1 MFAYEKLPGLPRE
14 RLLDAI
20 DPVLRA
26 HGLAGVEIVWR
37 TDAQGRVLVL
47 TLESADAAEP
57 GRAEPA
63 EPELAQREPAERE
76 PAEREPAERE
86 PGQREPGQ
94 REPGAGVTLEVCSR
108 VSRDLSTAF
117 DVLELFDG
125 NYRLEVGS
133 PGLERRLYTLAD
145 YRRFSGK
152 LAKLKL
158 ASPVAGQ
165 SVLTGRLGGVDA
177 EGRVL
182 LEGDDAPRPE
192 PETKKLEGTAVFNG
206 AVSDPGASARAIAF
220 EQIRSGQLVVDWREM
235 GFSPLPPGQRTARA
249 RQRAGRRSAARGRQ

>member
-20 DPVLRA
+20 EPVLRA

-47 TLESADAAEP
+47 TLESAEAPAAGQAEP
-57 GRAEPA
+57 GSAESGPS
-63 EPELAQREPAERE
+63 ESGPSESGPSESGPSESGPSE
-76 PAEREPAERE
+76 SGPSE
-86 PGQREPGQ
+86 PGH
-94 REPGAGVTLEVCSR
+94 GVTLEVCSR

-133 PGLERRLYTLAD
+133 PGLERRLYTVAD
-145 YRRFSGK
+145 YQRFRGK

-158 ASPVAGQ
+158 SSPVAGQ
-165 SVLTGRLGGVDA
+165 SVITGTLAGVDA

-182 LEGDDAPRPE
+182 LERDDAPRSE
-192 PETKKLEGTAVFNG
+192 PKDAG
-206 AVSDPGASARAIAF
+206 AAPAARAIAF

-235 GFSPLPPGQRTARA
+235 GFSPQPPGQRTARA
-249 RQRAGRRSAARGRQ
+249 RQRAGRRSAVRGRQ

>member
-20 DPVLRA
+20 EPVLRA
-26 HGLAGVEIVWR
+26 HGLTGVEIVWR

-47 TLESADAAEP
+47 TLESADAAGP
-57 GRAEPA
+57 GLASNAEASNA
-63 EPELAQREPAERE
+63 EAASAE
-76 PAEREPAERE
+76 AA
-86 PGQREPGQ
+86 GV
-94 REPGAGVTLEVCSR
+94 GVTLDVCAR

-133 PGLERRLYTLAD
+133 PGLERRLYTPGD
-145 YRRFSGK
+145 YQRFRGK

-158 ASPVAGQ
+158 ASPLAGQ
-165 SVLTGRLGGVDA
+165 SVITGTLAGLDG

-182 LEGDDAPRPE
+182 LEGDDAPRTE
-192 PETKKLEGTAVFNG
+192 PKNKTEPPTSDAATA
-206 AVSDPGASARAIAF
+206 ARAIAF
-220 EQIRSGQLVVDWREM
+220 EQIRSGQLVVDWREL
-235 GFSPLPPGQRTARA
+235 GFSPEP
-249 RQRAGRRSAARGRQ
+249 RQRAGRRSAARGRP